1 MPNASVNYV
10 FCCRL
15 LKKEFDVS
23 QLNGNSSIA
32 SATLIKVGGK
42 QNAARLAVE
51 VMKDEK
57 RKAVANIFD
66 LLHIKLLENFEVCKD
81 KG

>member
-1 MPNASVNYV
+1 LLIRVNYV

-15 LKKEFDVS
+15 LKNEFDVS
-23 QLNGNSSIA
+23 QLSGNSSVA
-32 SATLIKVGGK
+32 LIKVGGK

-51 VMKDEK
+51 VMNDEK
-57 RKAVANIFD
+57 RKAAANIFD
-66 LLHIKLLENFEVCKD
+66 LLHIKLLENFEACEE